1 MTEKN
6 KSEKMTNASK
16 PVPMKL
22 FAAWEVDRTPSNCI
36 PRRQQR
42 SNGRSSATVQRT
54 VTLCNGESDIRRD
67 TLLNLTYLVMSLYHI
82 RMGGYFEI

>member
-6 KSEKMTNASK
+6 KSEKMTNTSK

-36 PRRQQR
+36 PRLWV
-42 SNGRSSATVQRT
+42 ACV
-54 VTLCNGESDIRRD
+54 
-67 TLLNLTYLVMSLYHI
+67 
-82 RMGGYFEI
+82 F